1 MAQADTALRDLI
13 TYPKAFLENN
23 GLMIYSGDRG
33 SGVISFRL
41 VLLEDQWQS
50 VIGGAARSIPAW
62 GLAFDGVKLG
72 KARTGEA
79 QSAPISAQYVSM
91 REYKNGGYEA
101 ADVTHYTLPGAG
113 GPDVMFTSKLNGC
126 SFGIGS
132 SGGGARLVTHLRPPS
147 GTGPVNERLA
157 ALSGGVDAGFAA
169 NGGALDA
176 KVTSDSLQNATIL
189 GRRSG
194 TDWKFFVQ
202 RFKVAGSFAK
212 PMVEMVLTL

>member
-23 GLMIYSGDRG
+23 GLVIYSGDRV
-33 SGVISFRL
+33 SAVTPFRL

-50 VIGGAARSIPAW
+50 VIGGSARSIPAW
-62 GLAFDGVKLG
+62 GLALDGVKLG
-72 KARTGEA
+72 KARPGEA
-79 QSAPISAQYVSM
+79 QSAPISAHYVSM

-101 ADVTHYTLPGAG
+101 ADVTHYTLPSAG

-132 SGGGARLVTHLRPPS
+132 SGGGTRLVTHLRPPS
-147 GTGPVNERLA
+147 GNGPANEKLA
-157 ALSGGVDAGFAA
+157 TLSGGVDAGFAA
-169 NGGALDA
+169 NGGSLAV

-189 GRRSG
+189 SKRSG

-202 RFKVAGSFAK
+202 RFKVVGTFAK
-212 PMVEMVLTL
+212 PIVEMVLTL